1 MPAFYQEL
9 AQAGLGAA
17 GADHIT
23 DVTSCPGTDTCKLG
37 ISSSRGLAT
46 ELHKQLTLISDQLD
60 PAAQELH
67 IKCSGCSNSCGQH
80 HVADMGF
87 LGVSRNMNGRRVPH
101 FQLVIGGQY
110 KNNAGSYGLA
120 IGAIPSKHVPKAVKT
135 LTDRFVAEKL
145 DGETF
150 QAFVARI
157 GKKEIRKLVDQLS
170 VIPSYEQDPSFYSDW
185 GDPREY
191 TIGDLGVGECAGEV
205 VPLVQ
210 VGLAGSE
217 RELFEAQLLLDEG
230 NSDSAAARAFSAM
243 VLAAQALT
251 REKNSFLGE
260 GVDEIVSE
268 FRSSLLRHQAV
279 LRSVLRRQ
287 VRPLLFPRLRTP
299 RRSRASKEGAHQLIE
314 EAQLFVEAA
323 HQCYTRIAG
332 ALP

>member
-1 MPAFYQEL
+1 
-9 AQAGLGAA
+9 
-17 GADHIT
+17 
-23 DVTSCPGTDTCKLG
+23 
-37 ISSSRGLAT
+37 
-46 ELHKQLTLISDQLD
+46 
-60 PAAQELH
+60 
-67 IKCSGCSNSCGQH
+67 
-80 HVADMGF
+80 
-87 LGVSRNMNGRRVPH
+87 VPH
-101 FQLVIGGQY
+101 FQLVIGGHY
-110 KNNAGSYGLA
+110 KNNGGTYGLA
-120 IGAIPSKHVPKAVKT
+120 IGAIPSKHVPKALKT
-135 LTDRFVAEKL
+135 LTDRFVAEKQPN
-145 DGETF
+145 ETF
-150 QAFVARI
+150 QAFVQRI

-210 VGLAGSE
+210 VGLADSE
-217 RELFEAQLLLDEG
+217 RELFEAQLLLDEN
-230 NSDSAAARAFSAM
+230 NSQGAAERAFSAM

-268 FRSSLLRHQAV
+268 FRVHYYDSKVFFDPFAGGKFAHYFFRAYEHRGEAG
-279 LRSVLRRQ
+279 
-287 VRPLLFPRLRTP
+287 
-299 RRSRASKEGAHQLIE
+299 ASKEGAHQLIE